1 LYFPNENSYPL
12 FTNGR
17 RIECM
22 QGSNGTDNPISSLM
36 NSQVPQSGFW
46 SLDFEVRRNLD
57 ILEWLPEP
65 VDGNERVYIAEE
77 S

>member
-1 LYFPNENSYPL
+1 
-12 FTNGR
+12 
-17 RIECM
+17 
-22 QGSNGTDNPISSLM
+22 M

-46 SLDFEVRRNLD
+46 SLEFEVRRNLD
-57 ILEWLPEP
+57 ILEGLPEP